1 VSLILAQTG
10 TSWHLCVYGSGL
22 SRRYTARIDEP
33 FVVFLIGMRINQL
46 WAVHKWMP
54 VAAAMPPMQVALRKD
69 PAKGLL
75 GLENWV
81 RWREVMNV
89 QYWRSFE
96 DLENF
101 ALNPSD
107 PHLRAWKDFNQRAGA
122 NGSVGIWHETFLV
135 NAGQYECVY
144 ANLPRLGLAAAT
156 DHVPAIGN
164 RETARLRL
172 GGYNEPAAPS
182 PPSPEA
188 E

>member
-1 VSLILAQTG
+1 
-10 TSWHLCVYGSGL
+10 
-22 SRRYTARIDEP
+22 
-33 FVVFLIGMRINQL
+33 
-46 WAVHKWMP
+46 
-54 VAAAMPPMQVALRKD
+54 MQVALRKD

-101 ALNPSD
+101 ARNPSD

-135 NAGQYECVY
+135 NAGQSECVY

-156 DHVPAIGN
+156 DHVPAIGI
-164 RETARLRL
+164 ARPHVCAW
-172 GGYNEPAAPS
+172 GGYSEPAAPS

-188 E
+188 K

>member
-1 VSLILAQTG
+1 
-10 TSWHLCVYGSGL
+10 
-22 SRRYTARIDEP
+22 
-33 FVVFLIGMRINQL
+33 
-46 WAVHKWMP
+46 
-54 VAAAMPPMQVALRKD
+54 
-69 PAKGLL
+69 
-75 GLENWV
+75 
-81 RWREVMNV
+81 MNV

-101 ALNPSD
+101 ARNPSD
-107 PHLRAWKDFNQRAGA
+107 PHLQAWKDLNQQVGA

-135 NAGQYECVY
+135 NAGQYECVC

-172 GGYNEPAAPS
+172 GGYSEPAVPS
-182 PPSPEA
+182 SLTPEA

>member
-1 VSLILAQTG
+1 MNQ
-10 TSWHLCVYGSGL
+10 
-22 SRRYTARIDEP
+22 

-46 WAVHKWMP
+46 WAVLKWMP
-54 VAAAMPPMQVALRKD
+54 VAAAMPPRQVALRKD

-81 RWREVMNV
+81 RWREGMNV

-101 ALNPSD
+101 ARNPSD
-107 PHLRAWKDFNQRAGA
+107 PHFEAWQDFNQRVGA
-122 NGSVGIWHETFLV
+122 NGSVGIWRETFLV

-164 RETARLRL
+164 REGARLRL
-172 GGYNEPAAPS
+172 DGYSQPAVPS
-182 PPSPEA
+182 PPTPEA